1 MSDQDKN
8 YVEQVF
14 AKVLL
19 LHENFWMSAESGY
32 WLMANKQEWHPLF
45 HLADR
50 TWIKTIRTIMEDY
63 CDNIDGAT
71 VEERSCSIVWNYRVA
86 DDDHGQKFAREL
98 FNHLR

>member
-1 MSDQDKN
+1 MSDQDKS

-14 AKVLL
+14 GETKQLN
-19 LHENFWMSAESGY
+19 ENLWLSAESGY
-32 WLMANKQEWHPLF
+32 WLMSQKRSWNPLF

-50 TWIKTIRTIMEDY
+50 TWIKTVRTIMEDY

-86 DDDHGQKFAREL
+86 DDDHG
-98 FNHLR
+98 